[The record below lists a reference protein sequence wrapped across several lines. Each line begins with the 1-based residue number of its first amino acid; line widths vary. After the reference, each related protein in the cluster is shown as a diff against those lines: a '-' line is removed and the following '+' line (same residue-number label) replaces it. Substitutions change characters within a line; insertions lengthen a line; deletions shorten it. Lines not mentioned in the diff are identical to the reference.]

1 MVRGL
6 LLTLALAGNA
16 CARCSASKTLVS
28 STEAQ
33 ACNPRLSL
41 PQRLVIADAVFTAA
55 KKHEVPVS
63 QILGIIRIESTFNT
77 KAVSSYGAVGLMQV
91 VPRIHKER
99 IGAAS
104 MFDPK
109 PNVDVGTSI
118 LKEYVTKHG
127 VNAGLV
133 RYSGNATDYG
143 AKFRQAVAAGK
154 LSCKN

>member
-16 CARCSASKTLVS
+16 CASVLDTSVFDALHL
-28 STEAQ
+28 AQ

-41 PQRLVIADAVFTAA
+41 LQRLVIADAVFTAA